1 MASAT
6 FERLTDPL
14 VPAWILRVTIGG
26 IELAEGGVPLDGAVG
41 DVPIV
46 ALMPTFEGG
55 LQGFLETEPPAGAV
69 LRLGYLGGELVDTDV
84 TFDPSNV

>member
-26 IELAEGGVPLDGAVG
+26 DELAEGGAPLDGA
-41 DVPIV
+41 
-46 ALMPTFEGG
+46 
-55 LQGFLETEPPAGAV
+55 GFQVEV
-69 LRLGYLGGELVDTDV
+69 
-84 TFDPSNV
+84 SK